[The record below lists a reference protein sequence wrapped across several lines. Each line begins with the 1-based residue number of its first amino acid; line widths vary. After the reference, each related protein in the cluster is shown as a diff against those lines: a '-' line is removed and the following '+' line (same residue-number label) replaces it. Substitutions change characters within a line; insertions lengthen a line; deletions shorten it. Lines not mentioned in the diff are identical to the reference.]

1 MNKVYLIDE
10 DLEYLTLQ
18 LRIHVHLDRGSV

>member
-10 DLEYLTLQ
+10 DLEYLKLQ
-18 LRIHVHLDRGSV
+18 LRIHVCLDRGSV